1 MSPCR
6 KWAMTVLSRV
16 QRGCRWLLGGLVLL
30 AAACQSPPSPPDPAH
45 VAAIE
50 SYRAAREARL
60 AAEDGWLSLAGLFW
74 LEPGTNTLGT
84 ADDADVVLPEG
95 TAPAEAGTLVL
106 EAGRVLLRAHRDSG
120 LQIAGRLVSEEVL
133 RSDAQDDPTIVRA
146 GRASFYVID
155 REGRFGVR
163 VKDPES
169 PARRAF
175 SGLEFFPIDPRWKV
189 TGRWIPFDHPREVRV
204 ANVIGQVSVIKVS
217 GRVDFDFGGT
227 TYSLLPL
234 VDDPFTEELFFVFA
248 DTTNGEQT
256 YHAGRFLTA
265 DPIRDGRVVL
275 DFNRAYNPPCAFTH
289 FATCPLPPGE
299 NRLSVAVE
307 AGEKAYHGPH

>member
-1 MSPCR
+1 MI
-6 KWAMTVLSRV
+6 ALSWKPGGAR
-16 QRGCRWLLGGLVLL
+16 RLAGGLVLL
-30 AAACQSPPSPPDPAH
+30 AAACHSPPPPPDPAH

-60 AAEDGWLSLAGLFW
+60 RAEDGWLSLAGLFW
-74 LEPGTNTLGT
+74 LEPGANTLGT
-84 ADDADVVLPEG
+84 AAGADVVLPEG
-95 TAPAEAGTLVL
+95 TAPARAGTLFV

-120 LQIAGRLVSEEVL
+120 LRIAGRLVGEEVL
-133 RSDAQDDPTIVRA
+133 RSDAQGDPTVVRA
-146 GRASFYVID
+146 GRVSFHVID
-155 REGRFGVR
+155 RKGRLGVR
-163 VKDPES
+163 VKDPEA

-175 SGLEFFPIDPRWKV
+175 TGLEFFPVDPRWKV
-189 TGRWIPFDHPREVRV
+189 TGRWIPFDHPREIRV
-204 ANVIGQVSVIKVS
+204 ANVIGQVSVTRVS
-217 GRVDFDFGGT
+217 GRVTFDYGGT
-227 TYSLLPL
+227 TYSLMPL

-248 DTTNGEQT
+248 DSTNGEQT

-275 DFNRAYNPPCAFTH
+275 DFNRAYNPPCAFTR

-307 AGEKAYHGPH
+307 AGEKAYHGVH